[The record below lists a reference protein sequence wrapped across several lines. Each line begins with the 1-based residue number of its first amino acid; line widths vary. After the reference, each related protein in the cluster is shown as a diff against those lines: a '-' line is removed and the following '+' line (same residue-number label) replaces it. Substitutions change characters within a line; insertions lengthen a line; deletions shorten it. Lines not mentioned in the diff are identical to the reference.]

1 MKKVFLFSIAIIVF
15 NIIGCAQNDPAA
27 NITIEQLK
35 EKIKNDSSL
44 VILDVRTAQELSG
57 QLGKLDGVIHIPIQE
72 INQRIHELDQYK
84 NKEIAVICRTG
95 NRSSSVTSLLRKQG
109 FNAKNVSGG
118 MVQYRSSEKS
128 N

>member
-1 MKKVFLFSIAIIVF
+1 MKKVFLFVAAVF
-15 NIIGCAQNDPAA
+15 VFSLIGCAQNDPAS
-27 NITIEQLK
+27 NISIEQLK

-57 QLGKLDGVIHIPIQE
+57 PLGKLDGIVHIPIQE
-72 INQRIHELDQYK
+72 LGSRMGELEQYK
-84 NKEIAVICRTG
+84 DKEIAVICRTG
-95 NRSSSVTSLLRKQG
+95 NRSSTATSMLRKEG

-118 MVQYRSSEKS
+118 MVQYRNSQT